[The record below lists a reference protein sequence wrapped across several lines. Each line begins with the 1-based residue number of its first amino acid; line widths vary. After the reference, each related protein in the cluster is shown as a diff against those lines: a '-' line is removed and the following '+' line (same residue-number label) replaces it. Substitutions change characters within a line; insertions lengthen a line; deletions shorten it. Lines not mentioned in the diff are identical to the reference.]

1 MSKKRIRSSK
11 KAGTNKASRKG
22 SSARKGAKKPFKSSA
37 KRGIAKSSALAQR
50 AKRAK
55 QARKGQNAA
64 ASGTALAVASKE
76 AKKKEF
82 LERMAKARAARTTVN
97 VPAGYKGALPG
108 LTGFVDLGSIPG
120 PASPRRRKKA
130 GKKAKA
136 VASRTVTYPGARF
149 VAPPGSTSVLSPKPG
164 KKKRRSGKKKSR
176 AAKASTRRTASP
188 KLGKKRSSSKKRR
201 AIGSKSRSR
210 KASTPK
216 FKLMHKW
223 GFPSRRPLVG
233 TKRAAL
239 RGAAGGTV
247 TAKQILDTIRAEK
260 LKSWVCVGPR
270 RTGCGGGA
278 KNLRGGHQIGIFASS
293 RS

>member
-1 MSKKRIRSSK
+1 MSKKRTKSSK
-11 KAGTNKASRKG
+11 KASSKKASRKH
-22 SSARKGAKKPFKSSA
+22 SSPRKGAKKPFKSSA
-37 KRGIAKSSALAQR
+37 KRGIAKSAVLAKR

-55 QARKGQNAA
+55 QARKGLNAA

-136 VASRTVTYPGARF
+136 AVTYPGARF

-164 KKKRRSGKKKSR
+164 KKRRTGKKKSR
-176 AAKASTRRTASP
+176 AAKASARRTASP
-188 KLGKKRSSSKKRR
+188 KLGKKRAASKKRR
-201 AIGSKSRSR
+201 TIGSPSKAR
-210 KASTPK
+210 KASTEK
-216 FKLMHKW
+216 FKLMHQW

-278 KNLRGGHQIGIFASS
+278 KNLRGGHQIGIFTSS